1 MSIAVLFACCL
12 AAASPPPL
20 DPVALPASGGAGA
33 LVGGLAGGGVALS
46 IALLAREATGEEVT
60 DTAEALNRL
69 ATFGTLVAPAL
80 FSVGGAVVGAG
91 LSSGLV
97 GALTVGFGATMGA
110 AVGTATALALVPV
123 GVDAADVPGGALGA
137 TAGIAGIVVGVAAVG
152 AAAAGLV
159 AAMTLE
165 SAAFDEVDGHSEDF
179 HRQAEPL
186 NFTLDAPPDRRYNEP
201 TSPLRE

>member
-1 MSIAVLFACCL
+1 V
-12 AAASPPPL
+12 
-20 DPVALPASGGAGA
+20 VLPASGGAGA

-46 IALLAREATGEEVT
+46 MALLAREATGEEVT

-69 ATFGTLVAPAL
+69 ASFGTLVAPTL

-97 GALTVGFGATMGA
+97 GALTVGFGATVGA
-110 AVGTATALALVPV
+110 TVGTATALAFVPV
-123 GVDAADVPGGALGA
+123 GVDVADVPGGTLGA
-137 TAGIAGIVVGVAAVG
+137 TAGIAGIVVGGAAVG

-165 SAAFDEVDGHSEDF
+165 SAAFDEVGGHSEDF
-179 HRQAEPL
+179 HRQGEPL
-186 NFTLDAPPDRRYNEP
+186 NFTLDAPPDRR
-201 TSPLRE
+201 